1 MIRYAA
7 ALLFSLSLF
16 SAAGAADRAL
26 LIGIGTYAS
35 LPEKMFLE
43 GPKNDVPLIEKLLKE
58 KQGYAADSIRV
69 LLDKDATRAAILAS
83 IDEWLIA
90 GTQPGDRVYIYFSG
104 HGLQVKDQSGDEEDG
119 LDEALSTYDIA
130 AGDGDWNNVILDD
143 EIDAMLAKLKDRD
156 VSIVIDA
163 CHSGT
168 ISRSLSTQVGE
179 AMESARFLPRPH
191 AKPVEEVK
199 MRGLRIDV
207 AVVDKPDIVKEN
219 GVEAWSAASSYQVAW
234 DDTRLPPEERHG
246 VFTLSYVNG
255 HEISTADSNGN
266 GIVSNAEL
274 LEYVKK
280 QSQTYC
286 AAQSACQGLDPQL
299 EVNYALLGA
308 SAVTP
313 TAETTGQQTQQYQQP
328 QTGGDTQ
335 QQTPDYNQQQAQS
348 ADYGKVEQV
357 KVENTQQT
365 AYVAANPVDAV
376 GDILGKAQ
384 TGEVTVALSSDYLK
398 SGESFRITVT
408 SKTGGHLILY
418 DVDKDGK
425 ATQIFPNE
433 AAQKITPLTAGM
445 PLTIPDDYYG
455 FDFEAEGPSEN
466 VLVAIVVADDVDL
479 TKIAPNDYG
488 LSKELDARTT
498 IADIAGTLKQTWTRD
513 AENRSVN
520 WSLGLLKYTVY

>member
-1 MIRYAA
+1 MIRYVA
-7 ALLFSLSLF
+7 ALVFSLSLF
-16 SAAGAADRAL
+16 SAADAADRAL

-58 KQGYAADSIRV
+58 KLGYSPDSIRV
-69 LLDKDATRAAILAS
+69 LLDKDASRASILAS
-83 IDEWLIA
+83 IDEWLVQ
-90 GTQPGDRVYIYFSG
+90 GTQPGDRVYFYFSG
-104 HGLQVKDQSGDEEDG
+104 HGLQVKDVSGDEEDS

-130 AGDGDWNNVILDD
+130 AGDGDWTNVILDD
-143 EIDAMLAKLKDRD
+143 EIDAMLEKLKDRA

-168 ISRSLSTQVGE
+168 ISRSLSTEVSD
-179 AMESARFLPRPH
+179 AMESARFLPRPF

-199 MRGLRIDV
+199 TRGLRIDV
-207 AVVDKPDIVKEN
+207 AVVDKTEIVKQN

-255 HEISTADSNGN
+255 HEVATADSNGN

-286 AAQSACQGLDPQL
+286 ASQTQCQGLDPQL

-308 SAVTP
+308 AAVTP
-313 TAETTGQQTQQYQQP
+313 AGGEQTQQQ
-328 QTGGDTQ
+328 
-335 QQTPDYNQQQAQS
+335 QS

-357 KVENTQQT
+357 KIENTQQT
-365 AYVAANPVDAV
+365 AYVAADPVDAV

-384 TGEVTVALSSDYLK
+384 TGDVQLALSSDHLK
-398 SGESFRITVT
+398 TGDPFRITVT
-408 SKTGGHLILY
+408 SSTGGHLILY

-433 AAQKITPLTAGM
+433 AARKITPLTANS

-455 FDFEAEGPSEN
+455 FDFEADGPSEN
-466 VLVAIVVADDVDL
+466 VLVAIVIADDVDL
-479 TKIAPNDYG
+479 TKVAPNDYG
-488 LSKELDARTT
+488 LQKELDARTT
-498 IADIAGTLKQTWTRD
+498 IADIAGTLKQTWTRET
-513 AENRSVN
+513 ENRSVN

>member
-1 MIRYAA
+1 MIRTAA
-7 ALLFSLSLF
+7 ALILSLSLF
-16 SAAGAADRAL
+16 SAAEAADRAL
-26 LIGIGTYAS
+26 VIGIGTYAS

-43 GPKNDVPLIEKLLKE
+43 GPKNDAPLIEKLLKE
-58 KQGYAADSIRV
+58 KLGYPADSIRV
-69 LLDKDATRAAILAS
+69 LLDKDATRAGILAS
-83 IDEWLIA
+83 IDEWLVQ
-90 GTQPGDRVYIYFSG
+90 GTQPGDRVYLYFSG
-104 HGLQVKDQSGDEEDG
+104 HGLQVKDVSGDEEDG
-119 LDEALSTYDIA
+119 LDEALSTYDIV
-130 AGDGDWNNVILDD
+130 AGDGDWSNVILDD
-143 EIDAMLAKLKDRD
+143 ELDAMLEKLKGRA
-156 VSIVIDA
+156 VSIVVDA

-168 ISRSLSTQVGE
+168 ISRSLSTKV
-179 AMESARFLPRPH
+179 ADVMESARFLPRPF
-191 AKPVEEVK
+191 AKPVEAVK
-199 MRGLRIDV
+199 TRGLRVDV
-207 AVVDKPDIVKEN
+207 AVVDKPEIVKEN

-255 HEISTADSNGN
+255 HDTSAADSNGN

-286 AAQSACQGLDPQL
+286 ASQTQCQGLDPQL

-308 SAVTP
+308 AATTP
-313 TAETTGQQTQQYQQP
+313 ASETAYQQP

-335 QQTPDYNQQQAQS
+335 QQQT

-365 AYVAANPVDAV
+365 AYVAADPVDAV
-376 GDILGKAQ
+376 GDILGKPQ
-384 TGEVTVALSSDYLK
+384 TGDVKVALSSDYLK
-398 SGESFRITVT
+398 KGDVFRITVT
-408 SKTGGHLILY
+408 SSTGGHLILY

-433 AAQKITPLTAGM
+433 AAQKITPLSANV

-455 FDFEAEGPSEN
+455 FDFEADGPSEN

-479 TKIAPNDYG
+479 TKVAPNDYG
-488 LSKELDARTT
+488 LQKELDARTT

-513 AENRSVN
+513 TENRSVN

>member
-7 ALLFSLSLF
+7 ALLLSLCLF
-16 SAAGAADRAL
+16 SGAAAADRAL

-58 KQGYAADSIRV
+58 KHGYPADSIRI
-69 LLDKDATRAAILAS
+69 LRDKDATRAAILAS
-83 IDEWLIA
+83 IEEWLIN
-90 GTQPGDRVYIYFSG
+90 GTQPGDRAYLYFSG

-119 LDEALSTYDIA
+119 LDEALSTFDIV
-130 AGDGDWNNVILDD
+130 AGDGDWTNVILDD
-143 EIDAMLAKLKDRD
+143 EIDAMLAKLKDRA

-168 ISRSLSTQVGE
+168 ISRSLSTQVGD

-207 AVVDKPDIVKEN
+207 AVVDKPDIVKQN
-219 GVEAWSAASSYQVAW
+219 GIEAWSAASSYQVAW

-255 HEISTADSNGN
+255 HEISAADSNGN

-280 QSQTYC
+280 QSQAYC
-286 AAQSACQGLDPQL
+286 ALQSQCQALDPQL

-308 SAVTP
+308 SAVSP
-313 TAETTGQQTQQYQQP
+313 ADGTAGQQAQQY
-328 QTGGDTQ
+328 DQ
-335 QQTPDYNQQQAQS
+335 QQTPDY
-348 ADYGKVEQV
+348 GKVEEV
-357 KVENTQQT
+357 KIENTPQT

-376 GDILGKAQ
+376 GDILGKPQ
-384 TGEVTVALSSDYLK
+384 TGEIKVALSSDYLK
-398 SGESFRITVT
+398 NGDVFRITVT
-408 SKTGGHLILY
+408 SATGGHLILY

-433 AAQKITPLTAGM
+433 AARKVTRLAANTPI
-445 PLTIPDDYYG
+445 TIPDDYYG

-479 TKIAPNDYG
+479 TKVAPNEYG
-488 LSKELDARTT
+488 LTKELDARTT
-498 IADIAGTLKQTWTRD
+498 IADIAGALKQTWTRD
-513 AENRSVN
+513 TENRSVN
-520 WSLGLLKYTVY
+520 WSLGLLKYAVY

>member
-7 ALLFSLSLF
+7 ALLLSLSLF
-16 SAAGAADRAL
+16 SAVEAADRAL
-26 LIGIGTYAS
+26 LVGIGTYAS

-69 LLDKDATRAAILAS
+69 LLDKDASRAAILAS
-83 IDEWLIA
+83 IDEWLIK
-90 GTQPGDRVYIYFSG
+90 GTQPGDRVYFYFSG
-104 HGLQVKDQSGDEEDG
+104 HGLQVKDASGDEEDG

-130 AGDGDWNNVILDD
+130 AGDGDWTNVILDD
-143 EIDAMLAKLKDRD
+143 EIDAMLEQLKGRA
-156 VSIVIDA
+156 VSIVVDA

-168 ISRSLSTQVGE
+168 ISRSLSTKV
-179 AMESARFLPRPH
+179 ADVMESARFLPRPF
-191 AKPVEEVK
+191 AKPVEAVK

-207 AVVDKPDIVKEN
+207 AVVDKPEIVKQN

-255 HEISTADSNGN
+255 HEISAADSNGN

-280 QSQTYC
+280 QSQAYC
-286 AAQSACQGLDPQL
+286 AGQTQCQGLDPQL

-308 SAVTP
+308 AAVTP
-313 TAETTGQQTQQYQQP
+313 AAGDTTS
-328 QTGGDTQ
+328 GDTQ
-335 QQTPDYNQQQAQS
+335 QQST
-348 ADYGKVEQV
+348 DYGKVEQV

-365 AYVAANPVDAV
+365 AYVAADPVDAV
-376 GDILGKAQ
+376 SDILGKPQ
-384 TGEVTVALSSDYLK
+384 TGDVQVSLSSDHLK
-398 SGESFRITVT
+398 TGDPFRITVA
-408 SKTGGHLILY
+408 SSTGGHLILY

-433 AAQKITPLTAGM
+433 AAKKITPLTANT

-455 FDFEAEGPSEN
+455 FDFEADGPSEN
-466 VLVAIVVADDVDL
+466 VLVAIVVADDIDL
-479 TKIAPNDYG
+479 TKVAPNDYG
-488 LSKELDARTT
+488 LQKELDARTT

-513 AENRSVN
+513 MENRSVN

>member
-7 ALLFSLSLF
+7 TLLLSLGLA
-16 SAAGAADRAL
+16 SVAAAADRAL
-26 LIGIGTYAS
+26 IVGIGTYAN

-43 GPKNDVPLIEKLLKE
+43 GPKNDVPLIERLLKE
-58 KQGYAADSIRV
+58 KLGYPADSIRV
-69 LLDKDATRAAILAS
+69 LRDQDASRAAILAS
-83 IDEWLIA
+83 IDDWLVN
-90 GTQPGDRVYIYFSG
+90 GTQPGDRVYFYFSG
-104 HGLQVKDQSGDEEDG
+104 HGLQVKDVSGDEEDG

-130 AGDGDWNNVILDD
+130 AGDGDWTNVILDD
-143 EIDAMLAKLKDRD
+143 EIDAMLAKLKDRA
-156 VSIVIDA
+156 VTIVIDA

-168 ISRSLSTQVGE
+168 ISRSLSTEVAK

-191 AKPVEEVK
+191 AKPADAVK
-199 MRGLRIDV
+199 TRGLRIDV
-207 AVVDKPDIVKEN
+207 AVVDKPEVARQN

-255 HEISTADSNGN
+255 HETAAADSNGN

-280 QSQTYC
+280 QSQSYC
-286 AAQSACQGLDPQL
+286 AAQSECQGLDPQL

-308 SAVTP
+308 SAVAP
-313 TAETTGQQTQQYQQP
+313 ADAGGQAQQAGGETA
-328 QTGGDTQ
+328 Q
-335 QQTPDYNQQQAQS
+335 QQTPDY
-348 ADYGKVEQV
+348 GKVEEV

-365 AYVAANPVDAV
+365 AYVAADPVEAV
-376 GDILGKAQ
+376 GDILGKPE
-384 TGEVTVALSSDYLK
+384 TGDVQVALSSDYLK
-398 SGESFRITVT
+398 TGDAFRITVT
-408 SKTGGHLILY
+408 SATNGHLILY

-433 AAQKITPLTAGM
+433 AARKITPLTANM

-455 FDFEAEGPSEN
+455 FDFEADGPAEN
-466 VLVAIVVADDVDL
+466 VLVAIVIADDIDL
-479 TKIAPNDYG
+479 TKVAPNDYG
-488 LSKELDARTT
+488 LTKELDARTT

-520 WSLGLLKYTVY
+520 WSLGLLKYAVH

>member
-1 MIRYAA
+1 MIRCAA
-7 ALLFSLSLF
+7 ALLFSLCLF
-16 SAAGAADRAL
+16 SGAKAADRAL

-43 GPKNDVPLIEKLLKE
+43 GPKNDVPLIEKLLRK
-58 KQGYAADSIRV
+58 KQGYAADSIRI
-69 LLDKDATRAAILAS
+69 LLDKDATRAAMLAS

-90 GTQPGDRVYIYFSG
+90 GTKPGDRVYLYFSG
-104 HGLQVKDQSGDEEDG
+104 HGLQVKDVSGDEEDG

-130 AGDGDWNNVILDD
+130 AGDGDWTNVILDD
-143 EIDAMLAKLKDRD
+143 EIDAMLEKLKDRA

-168 ISRSLSTQVGE
+168 ISRSLSAEVGD
-179 AMESARFLPRPH
+179 AMESARFLPRPF
-191 AKPVEEVK
+191 AKPVDEVK

-207 AVVDKPDIVKEN
+207 AVVDKPEVVKQN

-255 HEISTADSNGN
+255 HEIAAADSNGN

-280 QSQTYC
+280 QSQAYC
-286 AAQSACQGLDPQL
+286 TLQTQCQGLDPQL

-313 TAETTGQQTQQYQQP
+313 AAETAGQQ
-328 QTGGDTQ
+328 TQ
-335 QQTPDYNQQQAQS
+335 QQTPDY
-348 ADYGKVEQV
+348 GKVEEV
-357 KVENTQQT
+357 KVENAQQT
-365 AYVAANPVDAV
+365 VYVAANPVDAV
-376 GDILGKAQ
+376 GDILGKPQ
-384 TGEVTVALSSDYLK
+384 TGDVKVALSSDYLK
-398 SGESFRITVT
+398 NGDVFKITVT
-408 SKTGGHLILY
+408 SSTGGHLILY

-433 AAQKITPLTAGM
+433 AAQKITPLSANV

-466 VLVAIVVADDVDL
+466 LLLAIVVADDVDL
-479 TKIAPNDYG
+479 TKVAPNGYG
-488 LSKELDARTT
+488 LTKELDARTT

-513 AENRSVN
+513 TENRSVD
-520 WSLGLLKYTVY
+520 WSLGLLKYAIY

>member
-7 ALLFSLSLF
+7 AALLALSVFSG
-16 SAAGAADRAL
+16 ANAADRAL
-26 LIGIGTYAS
+26 VIGIGTYAS

-58 KQGYAADSIRV
+58 KHGYAPDSIRV
-69 LLDKDATRAAILAS
+69 LRDQDASRAAILSS
-83 IDEWLIA
+83 IDEWLIN
-90 GTQPGDRVYIYFSG
+90 GTQPGDRVYFYFSG
-104 HGLQVKDQSGDEEDG
+104 HGLQVKDQNGDEEDG
-119 LDEALSTYDIA
+119 LDEALSTYDIV
-130 AGDGDWNNVILDD
+130 AGDGDWTNVILDD
-143 EIDAMLAKLKDRD
+143 EIDAMLAKLKDRA

-168 ISRSLSTQVGE
+168 ISRSLSAKVSD

-199 MRGLRIDV
+199 TRGLRVDV
-207 AVVDKPDIVKEN
+207 AVVDKPDIAKQN

-255 HEISTADSNGN
+255 HETAAADSNGN

-286 AAQSACQGLDPQL
+286 AAQDQCQGLDPQL

-308 SAVTP
+308 SAATP
-313 TAETTGQQTQQYQQP
+313 TA
-328 QTGGDTQ
+328 DAA
-335 QQTPDYNQQQAQS
+335 QQTPDYA
-348 ADYGKVEQV
+348 KVEEV
-357 KVENTQQT
+357 KVENTPQT
-365 AYVAANPVDAV
+365 AYVAADPVAAV
-376 GDILGKAQ
+376 GDILGKAE
-384 TGEVTVALSSDYLK
+384 TGDVKVALSSDHLK
-398 SGESFRITVT
+398 NGDTFRITVT
-408 SKTGGHLILY
+408 SAAGGNLILY

-433 AAQKITPLTAGM
+433 SAQKITRLAANTPI
-445 PLTIPDDYYG
+445 TIPDDYYG

-466 VLVAIVVADDVDL
+466 VLVAIVIADDVDL
-479 TKIAPNDYG
+479 TKVAPNDYG
-488 LSKELDARTT
+488 LTKELDARTT
-498 IADIAGTLKQTWTRD
+498 IADIAGTLKETWTRD

>member
-7 ALLFSLSLF
+7 ALVVCLLLAP
-16 SAAGAADRAL
+16 AAFAADRAL
-26 LIGIGTYAS
+26 VIGIGSYAN

-58 KQGYAADSIRV
+58 KLGYPADSIRV
-69 LLDKDATRAAILAS
+69 LRDQDASRAAILAS
-83 IDEWLIA
+83 IDEWLVN
-90 GTQPGDRVYIYFSG
+90 GTEPGDRVYFYFSG
-104 HGLQVKDQSGDEEDG
+104 HGLQVKDQNGDEEDG

-130 AGDGDWNNVILDD
+130 PGDSDWTNVILDD
-143 EIDAMLAKLKDRD
+143 EIDAMLARLKDRA

-168 ISRSLSTQVGE
+168 ISRSLSSNVGE

-191 AKPVEEVK
+191 AKPADVVK
-199 MRGLRIDV
+199 MRGLRVDV
-207 AVVDKPDIVKEN
+207 AVVDKPEVVKEN

-255 HEISTADSNGN
+255 HEISAADSNGN

-286 AAQSACQGLDPQL
+286 AAQSECQGLDPQL

-308 SAVTP
+308 SAVVP
-313 TAETTGQQTQQYQQP
+313 AAASGGQVQQYQE
-328 QTGGDTQ
+328 
-335 QQTPDYNQQQAQS
+335 QQTPDY
-348 ADYGKVEQV
+348 GKVEEV
-357 KVENTQQT
+357 KVENTPQT

-376 GDILGKAQ
+376 SDILGKPPA
-384 TGEVTVALSSDYLK
+384 GDVTLALSSYTLK
-398 SGESFRITVT
+398 TGDAFRITVT
-408 SKTGGHLILY
+408 SSIGGQLILY

-433 AAQKITPLTAGM
+433 AAQKITPLTAGV

-455 FDFEAEGPSEN
+455 FDFEADGPSEN
-466 VLVAIVVADDVDL
+466 VLVAIVVADDVNL
-479 TKIAPNDYG
+479 TKVAPSDYG
-488 LSKELDARTT
+488 LTKDLDARTT
-498 IADIAGTLKQTWTRD
+498 IADIAGALKQTWTRD
-513 AENRSVN
+513 VENRSIN
-520 WSLGLLKYTVY
+520 WSLGLLKYQVY

>member
-7 ALLFSLSLF
+7 ALLLSLCLF
-16 SAAGAADRAL
+16 SVAHAADRAL
-26 LIGIGTYAS
+26 LIGIGTYAT

-58 KQGYAADSIRV
+58 KQGFAPESIRV
-69 LLDKDATRAAILAS
+69 LLDKDASRAAILAS
-83 IDEWLIA
+83 IDEWLVN
-90 GTQPGDRVYIYFSG
+90 GTQPGDRVYFYFSG
-104 HGLQVKDQSGDEEDG
+104 HGLQVKDASGDEEDG
-119 LDEALSTYDIA
+119 LDEALSTFDIA
-130 AGDGDWNNVILDD
+130 AGDGDWTNVILDD
-143 EIDAMLAKLKDRD
+143 EIDAMLVKLKDRA

-168 ISRSLSTQVGE
+168 ISRSLSTNIGE
-179 AMESARFLPRPH
+179 ALESARFLPRPF
-191 AKPVEEVK
+191 AKPVDAVK

-207 AVVDKPDIVKEN
+207 AVVDKPDIAKQN

-255 HEISTADSNGN
+255 HDIAAGDSNGN

-286 AAQSACQGLDPQL
+286 AAQTQCQGLDPQL

-313 TAETTGQQTQQYQQP
+313 TAEATTTETTGQQTP
-328 QTGGDTQ
+328 
-335 QQTPDYNQQQAQS
+335 
-348 ADYGKVEQV
+348 DYGKVEEV

-365 AYVAANPVDAV
+365 AYVAADPVDAV
-376 GDILGKAQ
+376 GDILGKPQ
-384 TGEVTVALSSDYLK
+384 TGDVKVALSSDYLK
-398 SGESFRITVT
+398 NGDVFKITVT
-408 SKTGGHLILY
+408 SSTGGHLILY
-418 DVDKDGK
+418 DVAKDGK

-433 AAQKITPLTAGM
+433 SAQKITPLTANT
-445 PLTIPDDYYG
+445 PITIPDDYYG

-466 VLVAIVVADDVDL
+466 VLVAIVVGDDVDL
-479 TKIAPNDYG
+479 TKVAPNDYG
-488 LSKELDARTT
+488 LTKELDARTT

-513 AENRSVN
+513 TENRSVN
-520 WSLGLLKYTVY
+520 WSLGLLKYTIY